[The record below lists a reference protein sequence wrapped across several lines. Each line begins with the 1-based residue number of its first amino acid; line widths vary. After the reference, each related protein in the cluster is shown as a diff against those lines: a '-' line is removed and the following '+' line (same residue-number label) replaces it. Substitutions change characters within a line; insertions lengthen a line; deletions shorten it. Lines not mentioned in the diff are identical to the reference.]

1 MLLTSTKSNEM
12 ATGEKQRLYS
22 PTTGLFDRLS
32 RTMIDILFFSH
43 LNDGVV
49 EHRWIV
55 RLNEQSIQGA
65 SCLANG
71 KMKYWNCSEN
81 EINSFVIVRV
91 TCQRKNT
98 YYSFRTWA

>member
-1 MLLTSTKSNEM
+1 M

-49 EHRWIV
+49 EHR
-55 RLNEQSIQGA
+55 
-65 SCLANG
+65 
-71 KMKYWNCSEN
+71 
-81 EINSFVIVRV
+81 
-91 TCQRKNT
+91 
-98 YYSFRTWA
+98 